1 MVKGRLRGKDA
12 ADQAKITMR
21 NRSEF
26 ASTCFAGTEATNLA
40 RAMPS
45 AAGQFSSLV
54 LYSFKAHHFLRN
66 LLVIE
71 ARAHRVRQPIEAL

>member
-40 RAMPS
+40 REMPS

-54 LYSFKAHHFLRN
+54 LYSFKAHHFLRKV
-66 LLVIE
+66 LGFE
-71 ARAHRVRQPIEAL
+71 ARAHRDRQPIETL